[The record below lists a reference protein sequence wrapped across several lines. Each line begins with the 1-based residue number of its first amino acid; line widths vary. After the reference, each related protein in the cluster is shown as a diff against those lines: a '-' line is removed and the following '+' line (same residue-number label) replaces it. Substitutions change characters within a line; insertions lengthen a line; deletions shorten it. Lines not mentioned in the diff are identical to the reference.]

1 MNTIKKIPEV
11 GDIFIIVDGKKRF
24 VSGSD
29 CTKEFINQQQAV
41 GVVYY
46 VQGKTFYVVAGN
58 NTTGKKWSQAC
69 DFEITAIPSDSGTY
83 AVKLN
88 NTAIGDFTYT
98 KSTGTKTEFVNQLN
112 TWLATN
118 AAKWEAYMED
128 ENTAILQ
135 MSTYD
140 TYESVCTIAGCT
152 LSKRVGTE
160 VAAYDNTTCYDEQGH
175 YYGNWGLGMCRQRTE
190 EYCKTQT
197 RAECN
202 PTSRLDGVTQIMGVL
217 PCSETY
223 FNGELG
229 DGLRANFAN
238 YQEYID
244 ACMIHVWELGR
255 GLMQY
260 RDGKLF
266 TDLLA
271 DKKLLIRG
279 TSTSAYSAAY
289 WAKTYDSG
297 VEGYGAG
304 TFWLPSMHELGI
316 LMRNITVGTTKAV
329 DPVNVALSKRTG
341 WSQISSA
348 SLRWSACRYNPNN
361 AWNYNSYGYT
371 GNSYFYSGLAVS
383 AVSAFTLD

>member
-29 CTKEFINQQQAV
+29 CTKEFIDQQQAV

-88 NTAIGDFTYT
+88 NTAMGDFTYT

-118 AAKWEAYMED
+118 ATKWEAYMED
-128 ENTAILQ
+128 DDTAILQ

-140 TYESVCTIAGCT
+140 VYESACTIAGCT

-175 YYGNWGLGMCRQRTE
+175 YHRGWGLGMCRQRIE

-202 PTSRLDGVTQIMGVL
+202 PTSRLDGVTQIMGTL

-260 RDGKLF
+260 RDGKFF

-304 TFWLPSMHELGI
+304 TFWLPSIHELSI

-341 WSQISSA
+341 WSQISSTSA
-348 SLRWSACRYNPNN
+348 RWSACRCDSTN
-361 AWNYNSYGYT
+361 AWDYTNYGCTSNDTFYYG
-371 GNSYFYSGLAVS
+371 FAVS